1 MKIIIKTPS
10 KAYVEANQEELD
22 SLRYSLTY
30 TNTSASHDLKR
41 LYSNHWFRN
50 KNRQKWEE
58 AIEQTKKRVKNTL
71 IFEDEN
77 GLFITDNILST
88 TTPPGVLVSSTS
100 LLTMSDPS
108 NNDITDIIYYS
119 NEQPYTIS
127 SGDTSSSLD
136 TFPFS
141 LDLFPSPFTDSFL
154 DNLRAFISPWL
165 Q

>member
-41 LYSNHWFRN
+41 LYSNYWFRN

-71 IFEDEN
+71 VFEQNKYNFRIFYAKY
-77 GLFITDNILST
+77 FICLCN
-88 TTPPGVLVSSTS
+88 
-100 LLTMSDPS
+100 S
-108 NNDITDIIYYS
+108 N
-119 NEQPYTIS
+119 Q
-127 SGDTSSSLD
+127 
-136 TFPFS
+136 
-141 LDLFPSPFTDSFL
+141 
-154 DNLRAFISPWL
+154 
-165 Q
+165 